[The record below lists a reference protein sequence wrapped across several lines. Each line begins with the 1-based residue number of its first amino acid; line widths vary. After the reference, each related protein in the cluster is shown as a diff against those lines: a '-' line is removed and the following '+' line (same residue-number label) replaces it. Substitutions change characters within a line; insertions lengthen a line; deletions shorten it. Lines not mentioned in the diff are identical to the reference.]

1 MNGEKAKKNVF
12 VSFLKPPIGSSF
24 HLEGIRIALGIL
36 SGDEEHMVT
45 VAYMGKGVR
54 CALRGVDASYT
65 KGMLDLLR
73 DGVAGGRFFVE
84 KESLD
89 SERISE
95 KELGENFSVVPRRRL
110 QEMMAAADVTFSF

>member
-1 MNGEKAKKNVF
+1 MKKSVF
-12 VSFLKPPIGSSF
+12 VSFLKPPISTSF

-36 SGDEEHMVT
+36 SGDEDHEVT
-45 VAYMGKGVR
+45 VAYMGRGAR

-65 KGMLDLLR
+65 KGMLDLLKKE
-73 DGVAGGRFFVE
+73 VAGGVFYVE

-89 SERISE
+89 QERISE
-95 KELGENFSVVPRRRL
+95 KEIGETFSVVPRKRL